1 MPKVYFAG
9 DHGFY
14 ELKRVL
20 LEHVRSLGY
29 EVEDVGALTLNVND
43 DYPDFIIP
51 CAKKVAA
58 DPGSFGVIGGG
69 SGQGEAIAAN
79 RIKGVRA
86 VVYYGKP
93 STKQIDADGK
103 ELDMIS
109 STREHNNA
117 NVLSLGGRFISEDE
131 AKKAVEEW
139 LTAPFPGAARHAR
152 RVKMLD
158 ENV

>member
-9 DHGFY
+9 DHGFF
-14 ELKRVL
+14 ELKRALV
-20 LEHVRSLGY
+20 EHVRSLGY
-29 EVEDVGALTLNVND
+29 EVEDVGAHVFDADD
-43 DYPDFIIP
+43 DYPDFITP

-58 DPGSFGVIGGG
+58 DPGSFGVVGGA

-86 VVYYGKP
+86 VVYYGVPAK
-93 STKQIDADGK
+93 TQTDADGK

-117 NVLSLGGRFISEDE
+117 NILSLGGRFISEDE
-131 AKKAVEEW
+131 AKETVGRW
-139 LTAPFPGAARHAR
+139 LATPFPGAARHAR
-152 RVKMLD
+152 RVKKLD
-158 ENV
+158 A